1 METVILLIC
10 AACLFIILFRM
21 IFPDSMNPI
30 DEKNKKV
37 RRIKDP
43 LEDYPVWSEEECIQ
57 KILNKDISAGAAE
70 YILQTHY
77 GKTYR
82 KEG

>member
-1 METVILLIC
+1 MEEYILLIC
-10 AACLFIILFRM
+10 AACLFIILIRS
-21 IFPDSMNPI
+21 ILSDSMNPI
-30 DEKNKKV
+30 DEENKKV

-77 GKTYR
+77 GKTCK